1 MMRALPIARL
11 CLLFIPEAVKGLL
24 QTLDETGFLLTPG
37 HVAPLFVPAS
47 SFDGG
52 G

>member
-1 MMRALPIARL
+1 M
-11 CLLFIPEAVKGLL
+11 KGLL
-24 QTLDETGFLLTPG
+24 QALDETEFLLTLG